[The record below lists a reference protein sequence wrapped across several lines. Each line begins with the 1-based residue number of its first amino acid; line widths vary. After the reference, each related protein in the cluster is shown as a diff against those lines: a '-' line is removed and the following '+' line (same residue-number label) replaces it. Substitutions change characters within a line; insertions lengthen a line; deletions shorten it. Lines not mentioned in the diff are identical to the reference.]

1 MFPAQAQ
8 VISACAE
15 LAKRLV
21 SGQGIA
27 AAEDDKGTVSN
38 WLTLIPKSET
48 KACAKPA
55 NTLVLVGYVRLFNI
69 QTKHA
74 NLMNNG
80 EYSTYSIGKERIVK
94 GP

>member
-55 NTLVLVGYVRLFNI
+55 NTLILVGYVASCSNGHVHEKLNLNI
-69 QTKHA
+69 TW
-74 NLMNNG
+74 
-80 EYSTYSIGKERIVK
+80 E
-94 GP
+94 

>member
-38 WLTLIPKSET
+38 WITLIPKSEA
-48 KACAKPA
+48 KGDAKPA
-55 NTLVLVGYVRLFNI
+55 NTLILVGCVALCAKRSC
-69 QTKHA
+69 A
-74 NLMNNG
+74 
-80 EYSTYSIGKERIVK
+80 
-94 GP
+94 